1 MKRRFKAVGKGIGY
15 IGLYLGVQ
23 IPVTIVCMVIYIIT
37 RILREGEA
45 FVFEY
50 FRSDPME
57 ITREI
62 TSAIAYP
69 LLIFSS
75 ILTLCLFWMLFRLR
89 NRSVARELSLHPF
102 RPILILPLV
111 LLGVSM
117 NLLVGCA
124 MSFLPEAWLEAYNQS
139 ASMLEGAESIP
150 LAVQFLGAA
159 LLVPLTEEATFR
171 GLAMTRLK
179 RAFPWWAAAGIQA
192 LLFGLCHGQWLWMVY
207 AGLSGLLMGWVFLRV
222 GSLWASF
229 LVHAAFNAFS
239 FVPIMADFTRLG
251 DFCGVL
257 AGLLLVILSI
267 AALRAV
273 DPKTRLHT
281 PPAWV
286 EEPET
291 PISAPVQASVW
302 GGSG

>member
-1 MKRRFKAVGKGIGY
+1 MKKRFRAVGKAVGY

-23 IPVTIVCMVIYIIT
+23 IPVTMVYMVIYLVT

-45 FVFEY
+45 FIYEY

-57 ITREI
+57 IAREI

-69 LLIFSS
+69 LLILSS
-75 ILTLCLFWMLFRLR
+75 VLTLFLFWIIFRVR
-89 NRSVARELSLHPF
+89 NRSAAREMSLNFF
-102 RPILILPLV
+102 RPLIILPLLV
-111 LLGVSM
+111 LGASM
-117 NLLVGCA
+117 NVLVSCA

-139 ASMLEGAESIP
+139 ASMLEGVESIP

-171 GLAMTRLK
+171 GMAMSRLR

-192 LLFGLCHGQWLWMVY
+192 LLFGLCHGQWLWMIY
-207 AGLSGLLMGWVFLRV
+207 AGLSGLLMGWVFIRV

-239 FVPIMADFTRLG
+239 FVPLMTSFTRLG
-251 DFCGVL
+251 NFCGVL
-257 AGLLLVILSI
+257 AGLLLTILSI
-267 AALRAV
+267 AALCAV
-273 DPKTRLHT
+273 DPKTRLHA
-281 PPAWV
+281 PPAWI

-291 PISAPVQASVW
+291 SAPAPVGASVW
-302 GGSG
+302 GGNG